1 MKTEM
6 LTGAAWLWSL
16 AAAGSV
22 TMQPCTSPAS
32 QQTTCYEKCGGPRN
46 PSPTAGMFQFK
57 SHPGTCLAADP
68 TTKLLITASCNK
80 SDGYQRFNNFGG
92 LLLQGAH
99 SDKACI
105 TANCTI
111 HNSTSVEC
119 EPGAPLRMEPC
130 VQQWPGS
137 PIPVRLDLQ
146 LTTTAMLI
154 LVQPVAMHA
163 DVCQCVCVRG
173 RAPRTQHKCGT
184 STPSTLI
191 LAPSS

>member
-68 TTKLLITASCNK
+68 ATKLLITASCNK

-99 SDKACI
+99 SDKAWG
-105 TANCTI
+105 AALKSGGKWTI
-111 HNSTSVEC
+111 ARPRAARCSTNV
-119 EPGAPLRMEPC
+119 
-130 VQQWPGS
+130 
-137 PIPVRLDLQ
+137 
-146 LTTTAMLI
+146 
-154 LVQPVAMHA
+154 
-163 DVCQCVCVRG
+163 
-173 RAPRTQHKCGT
+173 CGT
-184 STPSTLI
+184 L
-191 LAPSS
+191 